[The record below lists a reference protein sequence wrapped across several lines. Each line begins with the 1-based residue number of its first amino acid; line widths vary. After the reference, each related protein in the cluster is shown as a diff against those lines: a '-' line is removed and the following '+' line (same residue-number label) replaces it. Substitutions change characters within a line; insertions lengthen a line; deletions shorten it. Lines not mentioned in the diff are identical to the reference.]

1 MNVKLES
8 TAQTVLFAPVA
19 LTPEGWVE
27 NIRVNIDRTGR
38 IAAVD
43 IGATPQ
49 AGDDVLAG
57 RILLPAPANL
67 HSHAFQ
73 RAMAGLTESRGPDGQ
88 DSFWTWRR
96 LMYRFLERIDP
107 DRIEAIAAL
116 AYMEMLEAGYASV
129 GEFHYLHHR
138 PGGGAYDDP
147 AETSARIAAAAHE
160 TGIGLTHLPV
170 LYARGGADDRPLEGG
185 QLRFGCNLDR
195 FMTLYESAAGIIV
208 GLPADARI
216 GIAPHSLRA
225 VSPDMLAEILRLSRG
240 PVHIHIAEQTGE
252 VEAILA
258 ALGARPVTWLLANA
272 DVDKRWCA
280 VHATHMTHEE
290 GAALARTG
298 AVAGLCPITEAN
310 LGDGIFNGPDFLAA
324 GGVFGIGSDSNVRIA
339 LAGELRTLEYSQR
352 YRAHARAVLCPPG
365 GSVGRALFDTA
376 LKGGAQALGRDAGA
390 IAPGQWAD
398 LTALDADNLALADL
412 FGDAL
417 LDAWIFAGDDTAV
430 TDVWSAGRH
439 VVTDGRHVK
448 RHAIEARYRD
458 RTKDLKVAP

>member
-1 MNVKLES
+1 
-8 TAQTVLFAPVA
+8 
-19 LTPEGWVE
+19 
-27 NIRVNIDRTGR
+27 
-38 IAAVD
+38 
-43 IGATPQ
+43 
-49 AGDDVLAG
+49 
-57 RILLPAPANL
+57 
-67 HSHAFQ
+67 
-73 RAMAGLTESRGPDGQ
+73 
-88 DSFWTWRR
+88 
-96 LMYRFLERIDP
+96 
-107 DRIEAIAAL
+107 
-116 AYMEMLEAGYASV
+116 
-129 GEFHYLHHR
+129 
-138 PGGGAYDDP
+138 
-147 AETSARIAAAAHE
+147 
-160 TGIGLTHLPV
+160 
-170 LYARGGADDRPLEGG
+170 
-185 QLRFGCNLDR
+185 
-195 FMTLYESAAGIIV
+195 
-208 GLPADARI
+208 
-216 GIAPHSLRA
+216 
-225 VSPDMLAEILRLSRG
+225 MLAEILRLSRG